1 MKLEKLVS
9 SEQKTGQSSGYPTHY
24 TSKVSM
30 PLPSDA
36 EVKRVM
42 GDSINPDTLNVI
54 KMFSGCGDM
63 YAATVGF
70 VNSVFTAEGI
80 NLRAREMIILRS
92 AKILNSP
99 YEWQANVQFARNVG
113 LTDLEI
119 NAVKS
124 DGPVVGIDPEYA
136 LLCKATDEMT
146 FSGTLTDATLTEMMK
161 RYDEVHC
168 RKYILFIA
176 WFNLL
181 PRFLNAC
188 RVPLETS
195 DKVGN
200 KTGPLG

>member
-1 MKLEKLVS
+1 MSKVVS
-9 SEQKTGQSSGYPTHY
+9 SAQDTGQSSGYPTHY
-24 TSKVSM
+24 TSKVSV

-42 GDSINPDTLNVI
+42 GDSLNPDTLNVI
-54 KMFSGCGDM
+54 KMFTGTGDM

-99 YEWQANVQFARNVG
+99 YEWQANIKFARNVG
-113 LTDLEI
+113 LSEVEI
-119 NAVKS
+119 DAVKS
-124 DGPVVGIDPEYA
+124 DGPVTGINPEYV

-161 RYDEVHC
+161 RYDETLC
-168 RKYILFIA
+168 RKYILIIA

-188 RVPLETS
+188 RMPLETT

-200 KTGPLG
+200 KTGPLK